1 MLIYFLVFI
10 IFCIRLL
17 FLKLSLKN
25 ERVIINGGGVEY
37 GKKNSIILTIIHILF
52 YVFCLVEAVI
62 KKPVF
67 DDISLVGIGLLIF
80 SFLMLYYIAN
90 SLLKGIWTVKLM
102 VAKNHIYN
110 NHWLFKT
117 FKHPN
122 YYLNIFPE
130 LIGLAMLC
138 HAKFSFIVLAP
149 IYLIII
155 FTRIN
160 QENRVLKE
168 IIIPN
173 KF

>member
-1 MLIYFLVFI
+1 MIYFLVFI

-67 DDISLVGIGLLIF
+67 DDVSLVRVGLLVF

-90 SLLKGIWTVKLM
+90 SLLKTIFITTIGCL
-102 VAKNHIYN
+102 N
-110 NHWLFKT
+110 F
-117 FKHPN
+117 
-122 YYLNIFPE
+122 LNIQ
-130 LIGLAMLC
+130 
-138 HAKFSFIVLAP
+138 
-149 IYLIII
+149 III
-155 FTRIN
+155 
-160 QENRVLKE
+160 
-168 IIIPN
+168 
-173 KF
+173 